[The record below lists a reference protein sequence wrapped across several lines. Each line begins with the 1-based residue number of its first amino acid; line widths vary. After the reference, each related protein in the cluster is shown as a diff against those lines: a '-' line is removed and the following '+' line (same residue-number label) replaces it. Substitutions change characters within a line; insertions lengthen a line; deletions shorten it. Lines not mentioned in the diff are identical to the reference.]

1 MYFYPAGAM
10 NDIDDVN
17 FDLIIIHD
25 VTNSNSNQS
34 RTTKRE
40 QIEKEID
47 KFLSEKTSTNVCE
60 TLNDFP
66 NIKKV
71 FMKYNCIRSSEAI
84 CERLFSYAG

>member
-1 MYFYPAGAM
+1 M
-10 NDIDDVN
+10 NDIDDVD

-25 VTNSNSNQS
+25 VSNSNQS
-34 RTTKRE
+34 QTTKRE

-60 TLNDFP
+60 TLKDFP

-71 FMKYNCIRSSEAI
+71 FMKYNCIRCSEAI